1 GWISV
6 IAPGPWER
14 VILPVLAISVPIAAP
29 FAQILIRN
37 IDAVAT
43 SPFVAVARAKGASY
57 RQVLLHHVFGNAILP
72 VLTIGGVLFG
82 ELLAGAVITETVS
95 GLNGL
100 GRLAEQSVRFQDS
113 AVLQA
118 VVVLAALG
126 FVAIN
131 LVVDLLYPLFDPRL
145 RQGGR

>member
-1 GWISV
+1 
-6 IAPGPWER
+6 

-72 VLTIGGVLFG
+72 VLTIGGKAAHIPYAITWQHEVA
-82 ELLAGAVITETVS
+82 ELPEQ
-95 GLNGL
+95 GLNGYYHL
-100 GRLAEQSVRFQDS
+100 ESMDALPPLVAQLQRVES
-113 AVLQA
+113 AA
-118 VVVLAALG
+118 
-126 FVAIN
+126 
-131 LVVDLLYPLFDPRL
+131 
-145 RQGGR
+145 